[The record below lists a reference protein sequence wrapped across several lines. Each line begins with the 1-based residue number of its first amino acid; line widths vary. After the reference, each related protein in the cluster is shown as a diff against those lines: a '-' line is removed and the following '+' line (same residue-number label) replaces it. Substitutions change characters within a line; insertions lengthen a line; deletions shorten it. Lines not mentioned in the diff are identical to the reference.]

1 MVEHLVGRLWYC
13 GVLGAENGA
22 FSAKFSVLA
31 GFSMLF
37 MLRHC
42 AEQHSTALI
51 AAKCATKEFPT
62 TEFPATEKVNSFV
75 IVPSEE
81 IQKEKGDES
90 PQLQR
95 V

>member
-1 MVEHLVGRLWYC
+1 MRT
-13 GVLGAENGA
+13 
-22 FSAKFSVLA
+22 VLA

-37 MLRHC
+37 ILPHC

-51 AAKCATKEFPT
+51 AAKCATKEFT

-90 PQLQR
+90 PNYR
-95 V
+95 GSEPND

>member
-1 MVEHLVGRLWYC
+1 MVQHFIGGLWYC
-13 GVLGAENGA
+13 GILGAENGA

-37 MLRHC
+37 ILPHC
-42 AEQHSTALI
+42 AEQHSKALI

-62 TEFPATEKVNSFV
+62 TEVPTTEKVNSFV

-81 IQKEKGDES
+81 IQKEKGDA
-90 PQLQR
+90 
-95 V
+95 